1 MEVKNLEDYVK
12 VFENF
17 LPNNLLEALTKICKN
32 SDKFEDADILGVD
45 HKGGHIK
52 KDIRDTLK
60 WTLEGLQSKTLTEV
74 HWTNLLCY
82 FFKKAVEKYLKNF
95 DERLNFQ
102 VNEIQILKY
111 KIGGHYKFHIDSDA
125 VAPRTFSCIFLI
137 NDDYEGGDLV
147 FKYPDSAKQYTIKR
161 KKNTMIVWP
170 SNFLFPHSVK
180 PVTKGERYSIVS
192 WAR

>member
-17 LPNNLLEALTKICKN
+17 LPVNLLETLTKICKD
-32 SDKFEDADILGVD
+32 SDKFEDADVLGVD
-45 HKGGHIK
+45 QKGGHIK
-52 KDIRDTLK
+52 KHIRDTLTWK
-60 WTLEGLQSKTLTEV
+60 MKVIGTESLTEI

-82 FFKKAVEKYLKNF
+82 FFKCAVEKYLENF
-95 DERLNFQ
+95 DEYIKFQ
-102 VNEIQILKY
+102 VTEVQVLKY
-111 KIGGHYKFHIDSDA
+111 NVGGHYKFHTDFSPK
-125 VAPRTFSCIFLI
+125 VPRTYSCIFLI

-147 FKYPDSAKQYTIKR
+147 FKYPDSAKQYTVKR

-170 SNFLFPHSVK
+170 SNFLFPHTVK

-192 WAR
+192 WAV